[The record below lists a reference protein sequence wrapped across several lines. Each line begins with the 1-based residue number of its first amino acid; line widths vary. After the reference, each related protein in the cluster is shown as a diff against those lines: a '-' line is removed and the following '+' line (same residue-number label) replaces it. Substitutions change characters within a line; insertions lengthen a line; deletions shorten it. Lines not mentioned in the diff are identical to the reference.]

1 MLVRSKMEH
10 FATYYQYNKNKKN
23 TSDKNKSNPDVLPPT
38 ERIIV
43 IGDIHGDWK
52 ITQQIFL
59 KFKLINSNGK
69 WIAEPKNTHVVQ
81 VGDILDRGGRPDTI
95 GDECSEVKIMDF
107 LDEIHSQAKVYG
119 GGVFCVLGNHELM
132 NVVGNFDY
140 AGQESVKCFG
150 GPEGRKKAFSPGGV
164 MAQRFANTRNA
175 VLQIGKFVFVHG
187 GFNEKHLTKT
197 IPQINK
203 LMRKFL
209 EGNEKVYDRQFMDYF
224 MAYNGILW
232 NRELSLGSPDC
243 EKLEK
248 VLQHFNVNGLIVGHT
263 VQETGINS
271 KCNNKIWRVDT
282 GMSDAF
288 GKTNKK
294 IQVLEILNNGE
305 PVAENKHQPFRV
317 LQ

>member
-1 MLVRSKMEH
+1 MEN
-10 FATYYQYNKNKKN
+10 FTTYYQQPKIKKESSLN
-23 TSDKNKSNPDVLPPT
+23 SPNPDILPAT

-52 ITQQIFL
+52 ITQKIFL

-107 LDEIHSQAKVYG
+107 LDEIHSQAKLYG

-132 NVVGNFDY
+132 NVLGNFDY
-140 AGQESVKCFG
+140 SGKESVKCFG
-150 GPEGRKKAFSPGGV
+150 GTEGRKKAFSPGGV
-164 MAQRFANTRNA
+164 MARRFANTKNA
-175 VLQIGKFVFVHG
+175 VLQIGKFLFVHG
-187 GFNEKHLTKT
+187 GFNQKHLTKT
-197 IPQINK
+197 IPEINK

-209 EGNEKVYDRQFMDYF
+209 EGNQKVYDRKFIDYF

-243 EKLEK
+243 EKLEQ
-248 VLQHFNVNGLIVGHT
+248 VLNHFNVNGLIVGHT

-271 KCNNKIWRVDT
+271 KCQNKIWRVDT

-288 GKTNKK
+288 GKIDKK
-294 IQVLEILNNGE
+294 IQVLEILDNGE
-305 PVAENKHQPFRV
+305 PNKKNNNNPFRV

>member
-1 MLVRSKMEH
+1 MLVRSKMEN
-10 FATYYQYNKNKKN
+10 FTTYYQNNSPKKKQSNK
-23 TSDKNKSNPDVLPPT
+23 TSNPDVLPAT

-52 ITQQIFL
+52 VTQQIFL

-81 VGDILDRGGRPDTI
+81 VGDIVDRGGRPDTI

-107 LDEIHSQAKVYG
+107 LDEIHSQAKLYG

-132 NVVGNFDY
+132 NVLGNFDY

-150 GPEGRKKAFSPGGV
+150 GKEGRKKAFSPGGV

-187 GFNEKHLTKT
+187 GFNERHLTKT
-197 IPQINK
+197 IPEINNVMK
-203 LMRKFL
+203 KFL
-209 EGNEKVYDRQFMDYF
+209 EGDKNIYDKNFMDYF

-263 VQETGINS
+263 VQESGINS
-271 KCNNKIWRVDT
+271 KCHNKIWRVDT

-288 GKTNKK
+288 GKINKK

-305 PVAENKHQPFRV
+305 PSADNKHQPFRV

>member
-1 MLVRSKMEH
+1 MEN
-10 FATYYQYNKNKKN
+10 FTTYYQEHKIKKH
-23 TSDKNKSNPDVLPPT
+23 SSPSSSNPDVLPAT

-107 LDEIHSQAKVYG
+107 LDEIHSQAKLYG

-132 NVVGNFDY
+132 NVLGNFDY

-150 GPEGRKKAFSPGGV
+150 GSEGRKKAFSPGGV
-164 MAQRFANTRNA
+164 MAKRFANTRNA
-175 VLQIGKFVFVHG
+175 VLQIGKFLFVHG
-187 GFNEKHLTKT
+187 GFNQKHLTKT
-197 IPQINK
+197 IPEINNV
-203 LMRKFL
+203 MRKFL
-209 EGNEKVYDRQFMDYF
+209 EGNEKVYDRKFIDYF

-243 EKLEK
+243 EKLETI
-248 VLQHFNVNGLIVGHT
+248 LNHFNVNGLIVGHT
-263 VQETGINS
+263 VQESGINS

-288 GKTNKK
+288 GKINKK
-294 IQVLEILNNGE
+294 IQVLEILDNGE
-305 PVAENKHQPFRV
+305 PTDKNNNNPFRV
-317 LQ
+317 LK